1 MMTNTSLKAEPAA
14 AQGIVDIARDLGKT
28 FAQRANESTDEDRF
42 VADNFAMLKSS
53 GLVEAGVPRELGG
66 GGADIDD
73 LAAMLRTLAYHCGST
88 ALAFSMHVH
97 QVAIPAWRWKHQ
109 APAKAAVEPLLK
121 RIAGERILLLSSGGS
136 DWIAGSGKAEK
147 VEGGYR
153 INARKVFTSGAPTG
167 DILMTGAV
175 LEADGEPP
183 MVLHFGIPMNSPH
196 VNVLDTWRT
205 LGMRGTGSHDVLI
218 EGHVV
223 PDAAVAVKRKSGE
236 WHPLFHIIATIAFP
250 LIYSVYLG
258 VAEGARD
265 IAVELAKR
273 KKPGRH
279 TIDLA
284 GRMET
289 ELAGARL
296 AVESMLA
303 AVRLNAPSAATIN
316 QVMIGRQLA
325 QRHAI
330 AAVEYAMEMAGG
342 AGFYRSAGLERR
354 FRDIQAARY
363 HPLQAG
369 PQAEYAGAM
378 ALGLP
383 IEKVF

>member
-1 MMTNTSLKAEPAA
+1 MSATPALKATGSASRRAA
-14 AQGIVDIARDLGKT
+14 EVASELGPI
-28 FAQRANESTDEDRF
+28 FAERANTATDEDKY
-42 VADNFAMLKSS
+42 VADNIALLKSS

-66 GGADIDD
+66 GGADVDE

-88 ALAFSMHVH
+88 GLAFSMHTH

-109 APAKAAVEPLLK
+109 KAATAVVEPLLK
-121 RIAGERILLLSSGGS
+121 RIANERILLMSSGGS

-153 INARKVFTSGAPTG
+153 ITARKIFSSGAPTG
-167 DILMTGAV
+167 DLLMTGAV
-175 LEADGEPP
+175 LETDGEPP
-183 MVLHFGIPMNSPH
+183 MVLHFGVPMNSPH
-196 VNVLDTWRT
+196 VKVLDNWRT

-223 PDAAVAVKRKSGE
+223 PEAAVSVRRKAGE
-236 WHPLFHIIATIAFP
+236 WHPIFQIIATIAFP
-250 LIYSVYLG
+250 LIYAVYLG
-258 VAEGARD
+258 VAESARD
-265 IAVELAKR
+265 IAIGLAKR
-273 KKPGRH
+273 KTPGRH
-279 TIDLA
+279 AIDLA

-289 ELAGARL
+289 ELTAARL
-296 AVESMLA
+296 AHESMLA
-303 AVRLNAPSAATIN
+303 AVRRNAPSAETVN
-316 QVMIGRQLA
+316 DVMIGKHLVA
-325 QRHAI
+325 RHTI
-330 AAVEYAMEMAGG
+330 AAVELAMELAGG

-363 HPLQAG
+363 HPLQSG

-383 IEKVF
+383 VDRVF

>member
-1 MMTNTSLKAEPAA
+1 
-14 AQGIVDIARDLGKT
+14 
-28 FAQRANESTDEDRF
+28 
-42 VADNFAMLKSS
+42 
-53 GLVEAGVPRELGG
+53 
-66 GGADIDD
+66 
-73 LAAMLRTLAYHCGST
+73 
-88 ALAFSMHVH
+88 
-97 QVAIPAWRWKHQ
+97 
-109 APAKAAVEPLLK
+109 
-121 RIAGERILLLSSGGS
+121 
-136 DWIAGSGKAEK
+136 
-147 VEGGYR
+147 
-153 INARKVFTSGAPTG
+153 
-167 DILMTGAV
+167 
-175 LEADGEPP
+175 

-196 VNVLDTWRT
+196 VKVLDTWRT

-218 EGHVV
+218 DGHVV
-223 PDAAVAVKRKSGE
+223 PEAAVAVKRKAGE

-250 LIYSVYLG
+250 LVYSVYLG
-258 VAEGARD
+258 VAESARD

-316 QVMIGRQLA
+316 QVMIGRQLVE
-325 QRHAI
+325 RHAI
-330 AAVEYAMEMAGG
+330 AAVEFAMEMAGG
-342 AGFYRSAGLERR
+342 AGFYRAAGLERR

-363 HPLQAG
+363 HPLQSG

-383 IEKVF
+383 IEQVF